1 VSNRISI
8 HAGPLSVFEP
18 LLWGPGR
25 GPAQER
31 LGVEDGARLDRVF
44 DDSQSAANNAATNPK
59 ARS

>member
-1 VSNRISI
+1 
-8 HAGPLSVFEP
+8 VFEP